1 MTFTL
6 TGFTRL
12 WSISDFLESEDM
24 STILII
30 EDDPDINDMLRLL
43 LRQNGYGTVSAY
55 SGTEGLLAHGDNID
69 LILLDLM
76 LPGKSGEE
84 VIADLKQKH
93 NVPVIVTSAIHDVS
107 KKVGLFS
114 LGADDYVTKPF
125 HNEELLARI
134 SARLRT
140 GTTPVQSEEVNGTNV
155 LSYKNVVLDSESFS
169 VTCCGREVELSK
181 HEFLLLR
188 LLMEKPQRTCT
199 KSLIYDTVWDYET
212 SADDNTLNVH
222 ISKLRKKLKEC
233 DPDTDYIE
241 TVWGIGYRLKK

>member
-1 MTFTL
+1 
-6 TGFTRL
+6 
-12 WSISDFLESEDM
+12 M

-30 EDDPDINDMLRLL
+30 EDDTDINDMLRLL
-43 LRQNGYGTVSAY
+43 LRRNGYDTVSAY
-55 SGTEGLLAHGDNID
+55 SGTEGLLAHSGSID

-84 VIADLKQKH
+84 IIRDLKAKH
-93 NVPVIVTSAIHDVS
+93 DVPIIVTSAIHDVG
-107 KKVGLFS
+107 KKVGLFT

-134 SARLRT
+134 AARLRSGVGQT
-140 GTTPVQSEEVNGTNV
+140 SEPVSQNV
-155 LSYKNVVLDSESFS
+155 LTYKGMILDEESFS
-169 VTCCGREVELSK
+169 VTCCEKPVELSK
-181 HEFLLLR
+181 HEFLLLK
-188 LLMEKPQRTCT
+188 LLMEKPTRTCT